1 MASASANASI
11 NIPRITLT
19 RPATF
24 TPIRFTPVEGT
35 VQTPDVNILANSF
48 KNMEQRRYTAAEQ
61 MAKVN
66 DTISKVGSLLHN
78 DEETQD
84 WFNGVK
90 ASTIDKLQSSI
101 DEGNYGQAIFDSIQ
115 QASKLLTRPDVEG
128 RIKANAAY
136 EEFRK
141 GVNSANISDDQKQY
155 LLATNPYYYFDRYE
169 GETEEEAKQNRAQEK
184 ELALAGNPV
193 FHNSPIVG
201 GTSWTP
207 NQNAVAEHDISEV
220 LKSAME
226 IITADKG
233 KGYSLAFRDLNGN
246 ETTEANSDGY
256 YYAKRGST
264 WERLDAST
272 IEQAMNRIM
281 ASNPAYRDSFNR
293 QYDIMKWKY
302 DNGKEQQFGQGIL
315 DQNGI
320 VKSRDRW
327 ISDIIK
333 ETARG
338 KAYNHVFSDIDINES
353 YYEAQKAHQKALA
366 AAQQPAFDYTSMSRN
381 YSFKVD
387 ITQAPTLA
395 RMGAVANEKEIRN
408 ILSGSDGNYKYN
420 QDTVTK
426 LLNGELNLDYFTQL
440 TPDDKVN
447 LSRLL
452 AAYNE
457 NNSYYQDII
466 SRTNDKDIRDA
477 IDFTAGIFSYDPK
490 ATDNKYA
497 KAVAKQINSL
507 GLTDKDFIYLR
518 IEDAD
523 KSRQFEQALDLQSV
537 PNGEASVITIP
548 VSDYSKVIT
557 AASLFA
563 NNSGVLDWENGV
575 HITTSNMT
583 PGQTWT
589 RQSLSFLPFVGENTE
604 ISRVFIN
611 IGNRYNEAVETRDEF
626 LTSINKDN
634 AVVSNIN
641 LPTSD
646 FSQAL
651 LLRDVNA
658 GKITESQFNI
668 NNKIITDNLNTLLRN
683 NALLNNDI
691 YVMDPDSENGN
702 YFVRITDPAKKE
714 EYNKILKEA
723 YDVSDNNVTY
733 SPASLAY
740 SPNGYGTNVT
750 IHRHRKQ
757 KGITGAFSDNS
768 ISIYVDGL
776 YANEAAKSFVNDTRI
791 RADHRYTKAEAI
803 NGQIQ
808 LSGTGSDFDGVRF
821 VTNARSGGAY
831 DGEGTYYPRERVV
844 NMIDAQNIIDNL
856 RANISAYGIEGIDEG
871 GIIPEE
877 RVKAT
882 IATAAEQLCE
892 AYGEMDDLATIKRQM
907 EASIIYSRRKK

>member
-1 MASASANASI
+1 MASASANASVSL
-11 NIPRITLT
+11 PRLSLT
-19 RPATF
+19 KPTSF
-24 TPIRFTPVEGT
+24 TPVRFTPVYSEIK
-35 VQTPDVNILANSF
+35 TPDVNILANSL
-48 KNMEQRRYTAAEQ
+48 KTMEQRRYTAAEQ

-66 DTISKVGSLLHN
+66 ETISKVSTMLHN

-90 ASTIDKLQSSI
+90 ADTIDRIQSSI
-101 DEGNYGQAIFDSIQ
+101 NEGNYGQAIFDSIQ

-128 RIKANAAY
+128 RIRANAAY

-169 GETEEEAKQNRAQEK
+169 GETEEEAKQNRTQEK

-264 WERLDAST
+264 WERLDAAI

-320 VKSRDRW
+320 IKGRDQW

-353 YYEAQKAHQKALA
+353 YYERQKQYQNAMKT
-366 AAQQPAFDYTSMSRN
+366 PAFDYTSTSQN
-381 YSFKVD
+381 DSFKVD
-387 ITQAPTLA
+387 ISQAPTLA
-395 RMGAVANEKEIRN
+395 RMAAVSAEKDIRK
-408 ILSGSDGNYKYN
+408 ILNNYSSDAIDGLLDGTFNLN
-420 QDTVTK
+420 SFMDVTP
-426 LLNGELNLDYFTQL
+426 E
-440 TPDDKVN
+440 DKIN

-452 AAYNE
+452 ATYNE

-466 SRTNDKDIRDA
+466 SRTNNKDIRDA
-477 IDFTAGIFSYDPK
+477 IDFTAGVFSYDPN

-507 GLTDKDFIYLR
+507 GLTDEDFIYLR

-523 KSRQFEQALDLQSV
+523 KSRQFEQALGIQST
-537 PNGEASVITIP
+537 PNGGESVITIP

-563 NNSGVLDWENGV
+563 NNSEVLDWENGV

-583 PGQTWT
+583 PSQTWT
-589 RQSLSFLPFVGENTE
+589 RQSLSLLPFVGENTE

-611 IGNRYNEAVETRDEF
+611 IGNKYNDAIETRDDF
-626 LTSINKDN
+626 LNSINKD
-634 AVVSNIN
+634 AAIVSNIN
-641 LPTSD
+641 FPGQD
-646 FSQAL
+646 FSDLQ
-651 LLRDVNA
+651 LLRDYNA
-658 GKITESQFNI
+658 GLISGEAYNKNNEFIT
-668 NNKIITDNLNTLLRN
+668 KDLDRLLRADGLVN
-683 NALLNNDI
+683 KDI
-691 YVMDPDSENGN
+691 YVLDPDSEHGN
-702 YFVRITDPAKKE
+702 YLVRITDPAE
-714 EYNKILKEA
+714 RERYGKILKEA
-723 YDVSDNNVTY
+723 YDVSKDNVEYN
-733 SPASLAY
+733 PASFAY
-740 SPNGYGTNVT
+740 SPNGYGTNIT
-750 IHRHRKQ
+750 IKSHRKQ
-757 KGITGAFSDNS
+757 KGITGTFSDNS
-768 ISIYVDGL
+768 ITIYVDGL
-776 YANEAAKSFVNDTRI
+776 YSNKAADAFVRDTNI
-791 RADHRYTKAEAI
+791 RANHRYTRQESI
-803 NGQIQ
+803 NGMIQ
-808 LSGTGSDFDGVRF
+808 LSGTGSGFDGLQFQLSAV
-821 VTNARSGGAY
+821 SKGGFNG
-831 DGEGTYYPRERVV
+831 DTFYPREKIVS
-844 NMIDAQNIIDNL
+844 MIDAQNVITDL
-856 RANISAYGIEGIDEG
+856 RDQVNAYGITGRDENG
-871 GIIPEE
+871 RIPEE
-877 RVKAT
+877 NVKAT
-882 IATAAEQLCE
+882 IATAASQLCE
-892 AYGEMDDLATIKRQM
+892 AAGVPEAYTDIKSQI
-907 EASIIYSRRKK
+907 EASIIYSR

>member
-353 YYEAQKAHQKALA
+353 YYERQKQYQKAMQT
-366 AAQQPAFDYTSMSRN
+366 PAFDYTSTSQN
-381 YSFKVD
+381 DSFKVD
-387 ITQAPTLA
+387 ISQAPTLA
-395 RMGAVANEKEIRN
+395 RMAAVSAEKDIRK
-408 ILSGSDGNYKYN
+408 ILNNYPSDAIDG
-420 QDTVTK
+420 
-426 LLNGELNLDYFTQL
+426 LLDGIFDIDSFTYA
-440 TPDDKVN
+440 TPEDKIK

-452 AAYNE
+452 ATYNE
-457 NNSYYQDII
+457 NNSYYQDIV

-477 IDFTAGIFSYDPK
+477 IDFTAGVFSYDPK
-490 ATDNKYA
+490 ATSNKYA
-497 KAVAKQINSL
+497 KAVAKQINNL
-507 GLTDKDFIYLR
+507 GLTDEDFIYLR

-523 KSRQFEQALDLQSV
+523 KARQFEQALGIQAT
-537 PNGEASVITIP
+537 PNGGESVISIP

-557 AASLFA
+557 AASMFRQ
-563 NNSGVLDWENGV
+563 NSGVLDWENGV
-575 HITTSNMT
+575 KVTTSKET
-583 PGQTWT
+583 PSQSYT
-589 RQSLSFLPFVGENTE
+589 RQSMSLLPFVGENTE
-604 ISRVFIN
+604 ISRIFMS
-611 IGNRYNEAVETRDEF
+611 IGQQYNNAVATRDEF
-626 LTSINKDN
+626 LKSINKD
-634 AVVSNIN
+634 AAIVSNIN
-641 LPTSD
+641 FPGQD
-646 FSQAL
+646 FSDLQ
-651 LLRDVNA
+651 LLRDYNA
-658 GKITESQFNI
+658 GKITEGQYNK
-668 NNKIITDNLNTLLRN
+668 NNEFITKDLDRLLRAEGLVN
-683 NALLNNDI
+683 KDI
-691 YVMDPDSENGN
+691 YVLDPDSEHGN
-702 YFVRITDPAKKE
+702 YLVRITDPAE
-714 EYNKILKEA
+714 RERYDKILKEA
-723 YDVSDNNVTY
+723 YDVSKDNVEYN
-733 SPASLAY
+733 PASFAY
-740 SPNGYGTNVT
+740 SPNGYGTNIT
-750 IHRHRKQ
+750 IKSHKKQ

-768 ISIYVDGL
+768 ITIYVDGL
-776 YANEAAKSFVNDTRI
+776 YSNTAADAFVRDTNI
-791 RADHRYTKAEAI
+791 RANHRYTRQESI
-803 NGQIQ
+803 NGMIQ
-808 LSGTGSDFDGVRF
+808 LSGTGSSFDGKQFQLSAVSKGGF
-821 VTNARSGGAY
+821 SGDTFY
-831 DGEGTYYPRERVV
+831 TREQIVS
-844 NMIDAQNIIDNL
+844 MIDAQNVITDL
-856 RANISAYGIEGIDEG
+856 RNQVNAYGITGRDENG
-871 GIIPEE
+871 RIPEE
-877 RVKAT
+877 NVKAT
-882 IATAAEQLCE
+882 IATAAAQLCE
-892 AYGEMDDLATIKRQM
+892 SAGTPEAYTDIKSQI
-907 EASIIYSRRKK
+907 EASIIYSR

>member
-1 MASASANASI
+1 MASASANASVSL
-11 NIPRITLT
+11 PRLSLT
-19 RPATF
+19 RPTTF
-24 TPIRFTPVEGT
+24 TPVRFTPVEGT
-35 VQTPDVNILANSF
+35 IQTPDVNILANSL

-169 GETEEEAKQNRAQEK
+169 GETEEEAKQNRVQEK

-264 WERLDAST
+264 WERLDAAT

-320 VKSRDRW
+320 VKGRDQW

-366 AAQQPAFDYTSMSRN
+366 VAQQPAFDYTSMSRN

-387 ITQAPTLA
+387 ISQAPTEA
-395 RMGAVANEKEIRN
+395 RIRAFDAEKEIRK
-408 ILSGSDGNYKYN
+408 ILSNYPSDTIDGLLDGTFEINSFTY
-420 QDTVTK
+420 VTP
-426 LLNGELNLDYFTQL
+426 EDSIR
-440 TPDDKVN
+440 

-452 AAYNE
+452 ATYNE
-457 NNSYYQDII
+457 NNDYYQDII
-466 SRTNDKDIRDA
+466 SRTNDKDIKDA
-477 IDFTAGIFSYDPK
+477 IDFTAGAFTYNPE
-490 ATDNKYA
+490 ANDNKYA
-497 KAVAKQINSL
+497 RAVAEQINHI
-507 GLTDKDFIYLR
+507 GLTDEDYIYLK
-518 IEDAD
+518 IDDANTT
-523 KSRQFEQALDLQSV
+523 RMFEQALELRST
-537 PNGEASVITIP
+537 PNGGASVIAVP
-548 VSDYSKVIT
+548 VNDYGKLLT
-557 AASLFA
+557 AGSLFKQNAGIFNIEDGIKVYTSKESA
-563 NNSGVLDWENGV
+563 NNSNFNPAYPLFGATPPYSPASVLLSIGVQYDDAIKKRND
-575 HITTSNMT
+575 
-583 PGQTWT
+583 
-589 RQSLSFLPFVGENTE
+589 FLN
-604 ISRVFIN
+604 N
-611 IGNRYNEAVETRDEF
+611 
-626 LTSINKDN
+626 INKED
-634 AVVSNIN
+634 AIVSNIN

-646 FSQAL
+646 FSQAQL
-651 LLRDVNA
+651 LNDVNS
-658 GKITESQFNI
+658 GKITEGQFNI
-668 NNKIITDNLNTLLRN
+668 NNKIVTDNLNRLLRN
-683 NALLNNDI
+683 DALLNNDI

-702 YFVRITDPAKKE
+702 YFVRVTDPAKRE

-723 YDVSDNNVTY
+723 YDISEDNVTY

-750 IHRHRKQ
+750 IHSHRKQ

-776 YANEAAKSFVNDTRI
+776 YANEAAKSFVDDTRI
-791 RADHRYTKAEAI
+791 RADHKYTKAAAI
-803 NGQIQ
+803 NGRIQ
-808 LSGTGSDFDGVRF
+808 LSGTGSSFDGVKF
-821 VTNARSGGAY
+821 NNFISGDKNNGAY
-831 DGEGTYYPRERVV
+831 CNNGRYYSRDQIVT
-844 NMIDAQNIIDNL
+844 MMDAQNIIDEL
-856 RANISAYGIEGIDEG
+856 RNHVNAYRIQGFDEG
-871 GIIPEE
+871 GVLPEE
-877 RVKAT
+877 RVKKT
-882 IATAAEQLCE
+882 IADAAEMLCR
-892 AYGEMDDLATIKRQM
+892 AYGNIDEIPIIKRQI
-907 EASIIYSRRKK
+907 EASIIYSR

>member
-1 MASASANASI
+1 MASASANANVSL
-11 NIPRITLT
+11 PRLSLT
-19 RPATF
+19 RPTTF
-24 TPIRFTPVEGT
+24 TPVRFTPVEGT
-35 VQTPDVNILANSF
+35 IQTPDVNILANSL

-155 LLATNPYYYFDRYE
+155 LLATNPYYYYDRYE
-169 GETEEEAKQNRAQEK
+169 GETEEEAKQNRVQEK

-256 YYAKRGST
+256 YYAKRDST
-264 WERLDAST
+264 WERLDAAT

-320 VKSRDRW
+320 VKGRDQW

-353 YYEAQKAHQKALA
+353 YYERQKQYQNAMKT
-366 AAQQPAFDYTSMSRN
+366 PAFDYTSTSQN
-381 YSFKVD
+381 DSFKVD
-387 ITQAPTLA
+387 ISQAPTLA
-395 RMGAVANEKEIRN
+395 RMAAVSAEKDIRK
-408 ILSGSDGNYKYN
+408 ILSNYPSDAIDG
-420 QDTVTK
+420 
-426 LLNGELNLDYFTQL
+426 LLNGIFDINSFTYKN
-440 TPDDKVN
+440 PEDKIK
-447 LSRLL
+447 LSELL
-452 AAYNE
+452 ATYNE
-457 NNSYYQDII
+457 NNSYYKDII

-477 IDFTAGIFSYDPK
+477 IDFTAGVFSYDPK

-507 GLTDKDFIYLR
+507 GLTDEDFIYLR

-523 KSRQFEQALDLQSV
+523 KARQFEQALGIQST
-537 PNGEASVITIP
+537 PNGGESVISIP
-548 VSDYSKVIT
+548 VSDYSAVLT
-557 AASLFA
+557 AGGLFR
-563 NNSGVLDWENGV
+563 NNSKMFDFENGV
-575 HITTSNMT
+575 QVYTSKNNEYNSGPLSGFLNFGMNITDASYA
-583 PGQTWT
+583 
-589 RQSLSFLPFVGENTE
+589 LSE
-604 ISRVFIN
+604 IGRE
-611 IGNRYNEAVETRDEF
+611 YNNAIETRDDF
-626 LTSINKDN
+626 LNSINKD
-634 AVVSNIN
+634 AAIVSNIN
-641 LPTSD
+641 FPGQD
-646 FSQAL
+646 FSDLQ
-651 LLRDVNA
+651 LLRDYNA
-658 GKITESQFNI
+658 GLISGEAYNKNNEFIT
-668 NNKIITDNLNTLLRN
+668 KDLDRLLRAEGLVN
-683 NALLNNDI
+683 KDI
-691 YVMDPDSENGN
+691 YVLDPDSEHGN
-702 YFVRITDPAKKE
+702 YLVRITDPTE
-714 EYNKILKEA
+714 RERYSKILKEA
-723 YDVSDNNVTY
+723 YDVSKDNVEYN
-733 SPASLAY
+733 PASFAY
-740 SPNGYGTNVT
+740 SPSGYGTNIT
-750 IHRHRKQ
+750 IKSHKKQ
-757 KGITGAFSDNS
+757 KGITGTFSDNS
-768 ISIYVDGL
+768 ITIYVDGL
-776 YANEAAKSFVNDTRI
+776 YSNKAADAFVRDTNI
-791 RADHRYTKAEAI
+791 RANHRYTRQESI
-803 NGQIQ
+803 NGMIQ
-808 LSGTGSDFDGVRF
+808 LSGTGSNFDGKQFQLSAV
-821 VTNARSGGAY
+821 SKGGFNG
-831 DGEGTYYPRERVV
+831 DTFYPREKIVS
-844 NMIDAQNIIDNL
+844 MIDAQNVITDL
-856 RANISAYGIEGIDEG
+856 RDQVNAYGITGRDENG
-871 GIIPEE
+871 RIPEE
-877 RVKAT
+877 NVKAT
-882 IATAAEQLCE
+882 IATAASQLCE
-892 AYGEMDDLATIKRQM
+892 AAGVPEAYTDIKSQI
-907 EASIIYSRRKK
+907 EASIIYSR

>member
-1 MASASANASI
+1 MASASANASVSL
-11 NIPRITLT
+11 PRLSLT
-19 RPATF
+19 RPSSF
-24 TPIRFTPVEGT
+24 TPVRFTPVEGT
-35 VQTPDVNILANSF
+35 IQTPDVNILANSL

-256 YYAKRGST
+256 YYAKKGST
-264 WERLDAST
+264 WERLDAAT

-320 VKSRDRW
+320 VKGRDQW
-327 ISDIIK
+327 INDIIK

-353 YYEAQKAHQKALA
+353 YYERQKQYQKAMQT
-366 AAQQPAFDYTSMSRN
+366 PAFDYTSTSQN
-381 YSFKVD
+381 DSFKVD
-387 ITQAPTLA
+387 ISQAPTLA
-395 RMGAVANEKEIRN
+395 RIATVSAEKGIRN
-408 ILSGSDGNYKYN
+408 LLGGEGSKYKYN
-420 QDTVTK
+420 QDTITK
-426 LLNGELNLDYFTQL
+426 LLNGELNADYFTQL
-440 TPDDKVN
+440 SPDDKAN
-447 LSRLL
+447 LSTLL

-457 NNSYYQDII
+457 NNAYYQDII
-466 SRTNDKDIRDA
+466 SRTNDKDVRDA
-477 IDFTAGIFSYDPK
+477 IDFTAGAFSYDPN

-497 KAVAKQINSL
+497 KRVAKYINDL
-507 GLTDKDFIYLR
+507 GLTNDDFIYLK
-518 IEDAD
+518 IEDAN
-523 KSRQFEQALDLQSV
+523 KARAFEEALGIQST
-537 PNGEASVITIP
+537 PNGNESVISIP
-548 VSDYSKVIT
+548 VSDYSKIIT
-557 AASLFA
+557 AASMFQQ
-563 NNSGVLDWENGV
+563 NSGILDWENGV
-575 HITTSNMT
+575 KVTTSKET
-583 PGQTWT
+583 PSQSYT
-589 RQSLSFLPFVGENTE
+589 RQSMSLLPFVGENTE
-604 ISRVFIN
+604 TSRIFMS
-611 IGNRYNEAVETRDEF
+611 IGQQYNNAVATRDEF
-626 LTSINKDN
+626 LNSINKD
-634 AVVSNIN
+634 AAIVSNIN
-641 LPTSD
+641 FPGQD
-646 FSQAL
+646 FSDLQ
-651 LLRDVNA
+651 LLRDYNA
-658 GKITESQFNI
+658 GKITEGQY
-668 NNKIITDNLNTLLRN
+668 NKNKEFITKDLDRLLRAEGLVN
-683 NALLNNDI
+683 KDI
-691 YVMDPDSENGN
+691 YVLDPDSEHGN
-702 YFVRITDPAKKE
+702 YLVRITDPAE
-714 EYNKILKEA
+714 RERYSKILKEA
-723 YDVSDNNVTY
+723 YDVSKNNVEY
-733 SPASLAY
+733 NPASFAY
-740 SPNGYGTNVT
+740 SPNGYGTNIT
-750 IHRHRKQ
+750 IKSHRKQ

-768 ISIYVDGL
+768 ITIYVDGL
-776 YANEAAKSFVNDTRI
+776 YSNTAADAFVRDTNI
-791 RADHRYTKAEAI
+791 RANHRYTRQESI
-803 NGQIQ
+803 NGMIQ
-808 LSGTGSDFDGVRF
+808 LSGTGSSFDGKQFQLSAV
-821 VTNARSGGAY
+821 SKGGFSE
-831 DGEGTYYPRERVV
+831 DTFYPREKIVS
-844 NMIDAQNIIDNL
+844 MIDAQNVITDL
-856 RANISAYGIEGIDEG
+856 RDQVNAYGITGRDENG
-871 GIIPEE
+871 RIPEE
-877 RVKAT
+877 NVKAT
-882 IATAAEQLCE
+882 IATAATQLCDAVGAPE
-892 AYGEMDDLATIKRQM
+892 AYTDIKSQI
-907 EASIIYSRRKK
+907 EASIIYSR